1 MLIGP
6 VVEHFHNITDRS
18 GFVIVGDGLAAQG
31 GILAFKAVECVA
43 VQEFP
48 HVRLHLIHDSLDA
61 EEIARDI
68 NHLIIAVEERGQRK
82 PIAEDQDNHCEREP
96 KPPVSKQVS
105 NEDEDGVDGKRRFP
119 VIGYIDHRPFQAI
132 PGSRYE
138 QSEDSRKQKIK
149 QFDLLFW
156 ITRLAKERDHR
167 HKQRILDDGVEHER
181 RNHRRENAA
190 ERSAQCHP
198 EIELREVARIGPP

>member
-1 MLIGP
+1 M
-6 VVEHFHNITDRS
+6 
-18 GFVIVGDGLAAQG
+18 
-31 GILAFKAVECVA
+31 
-43 VQEFP
+43 
-48 HVRLHLIHDSLDA
+48 
-61 EEIARDI
+61 
-68 NHLIIAVEERGQRK
+68 
-82 PIAEDQDNHCEREP
+82 AEDKDNHCERKP

-167 HKQRILDDGVEHER
+167 HKQRILDDGVKHER
-181 RNHRRENAA
+181 RNQRRENAA

-198 EIELREVARIGPP
+198 EIDRKSTRLNSSHLVISYAVFCLKKKKYITRNSNIIT